1 MDTDAAISQT
11 ADNAFA
17 AAQVDPNSANM
28 AANASADANAS
39 QSHWDDISFNNDPGD
54 MPEAPG
60 QNETDKPKNTL
71 GSDLLKEPALK
82 GATAEADKTPDNKP
96 ALKDATAEADKA
108 KAPEAESDNK
118 DAKADQ
124 ENLPITEWE
133 RFKET
138 LSNPDI
144 DQTTLDAFGRDC
156 ALKLGLSP
164 KQARGLIDW
173 QLDIIKKA
181 QEANDQAYEKM
192 LIAEQK
198 AIIDAWGDAKD
209 ANAKLV
215 DLAVGRIEQVSPGF
229 TEAMRKLGAHNSSAI
244 LGGLLAVGK
253 LLDED
258 AVGFGGGAA
267 TDEEDDEYYFLN
279 RAFPNLQ
286 S

>member
-1 MDTDAAISQT
+1 MHMPVDQTSSQT
-11 ADNAFA
+11 AEP
-17 AAQVDPNSANM
+17 VSANPDIPP
-28 AANASADANAS
+28 APIAGDPAEPASD
-39 QSHWDDISFNNDPGD
+39 QSHWDDITFNNDPAY
-54 MPEAPG
+54 EG
-60 QNETDKPKNTL
+60 QTSPDKPVNTL
-71 GSDLLKEPALK
+71 GSDLLKEP
-82 GATAEADKTPDNKP
+82 EADKTPDNKP
-96 ALKDATAEADKA
+96 ALKDATAEADQA
-108 KAPEAESDNK
+108 KAPEADKPEADNK
-118 DAKADQ
+118 DAKANQ

-156 ALKLGLSP
+156 AMALGLSP

-173 QLDIIKKA
+173 QLDLIKKA
-181 QEANDQAYEKM
+181 QEAQDAAYEKT

-198 AIIDAWGDAKD
+198 AIMDAWGDAKD

-258 AVGFGGGAA
+258 SQGFGASADTG
-267 TDEEDDEYYFLN
+267 EEDDEYYFLD